1 MRDADYQI
9 VFSKRD
15 YGIYLKDGVPD
26 EKLYILSHP
35 LSRESREFFEK
46 VYFNK
51 LKKYEKNE
59 KSLILLMPTETDL
72 GVDKNNRLIVSREDR
87 EKNYLEIVK
96 LINNVI
102 PDWKIYIKP
111 HPDTKNFEKIRE
123 NFKLISNNIEV
134 VNPKELIDK
143 YIQIGNVIIGL
154 PLSASTA
161 LFTAF
166 LQCPGKPIISLDF
179 FHELLGDTYKNFEGI
194 EYIDTIKD
202 FVSILEKI
210 KNNCYQ
216 KIIQIKKRPK
226 EDKEFFSTVE
236 MIEFLFNNKEKK

>member
-1 MRDADYQI
+1 
-9 VFSKRD
+9 
-15 YGIYLKDGVPD
+15 
-26 EKLYILSHP
+26 LSHP

-51 LKKYEKNE
+51 LKKHEKNG
-59 KSLILLMPTETDL
+59 KYLILLMPNETDL

-96 LINNVI
+96 LINNI
-102 PDWKIYIKP
+102 MPDWKVYVKP

-134 VNPKELIDK
+134 VNPRDSVDK

-154 PLSASTA
+154 PPSASTA
-161 LFTAF
+161 LFVAF
-166 LQCPGKPIISLDF
+166 LQCPEKPIISLDF
-179 FHELLGDTYKNFEGI
+179 FHELFGDTYKNFEGI
-194 EYIDTIKD
+194 EYIDTIED

-216 KIIQIKKRPK
+216 KTIQTKRKTK
-226 EDKEFFSTVE
+226 EDKEFSSTVE
-236 MIEFLFNNKEKK
+236 MIEFLFNNKEKSKVKIS